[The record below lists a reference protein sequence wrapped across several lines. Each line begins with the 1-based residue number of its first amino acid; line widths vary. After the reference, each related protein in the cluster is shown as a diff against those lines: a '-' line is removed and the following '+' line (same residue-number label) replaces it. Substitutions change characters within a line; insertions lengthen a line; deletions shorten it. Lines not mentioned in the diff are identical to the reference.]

1 MKDDGKW
8 KKLCLLL
15 AIAFFT
21 NFTYGQIRISGKIVN
36 PSGLTVE
43 SVAVTVKGTKFG
55 GLAGNNGQYNFTA
68 QLAAGKYIL
77 VFIHFKFNGTN
88 KTVSY
93 YAFFKG

>member
-1 MKDDGKW
+1 MYKHLMKDDGKW

-43 SVAVTVKGTKFG
+43 SVAVTVKEPN
-55 GLAGNNGQYNFTA
+55 LVAWQVIMDSI
-68 QLAAGKYIL
+68 IL
-77 VFIHFKFNGTN
+77 LHN
-88 KTVSY
+88 
-93 YAFFKG
+93 